1 LQGLVR
7 ASDNLANEFVV
18 RLFGVAQG
26 DGGAAWAAASERARA
41 LHFAKRG
48 GSSDSAADASD
59 PTAGAGAPGLTAS
72 APAGAFHLLGLVMAF
87 EEGGTLAEA
96 LQPPPSSLRAAW
108 PLAMADRLR
117 VARELVQ
124 GLSHLH
130 RVGIVHGDLKL
141 ENVLLSG
148 GAERHVRLA
157 DFGLSDLRSAADA
170 AVLSQS
176 RVSTAVQTDKKR
188 GTWPYMAPEMFAGP
202 AAHQKALAAS
212 RGTDVYALGTLLW
225 EVMTGQEPWASVRG
239 LADPVAARLA
249 EVRAG
254 KPLDLSRLP
263 ADAPL
268 AIARLIADCTLLDRF
283 KRPRMARVRTVLEQ
297 AHDEHLGGRFD
308 VVGSSTCALAR
319 ALKQALC
326 VQHSD
331 LAHALTAPECPLF
344 RSSSRTAGARRTRG
358 SR

>member
-1 LQGLVR
+1 MR

-41 LHFAKRG
+41 LHFARKS
-48 GSSDSAADASD
+48 GSSDSAADSD
-59 PTAGAGAPGLTAS
+59 PAS
-72 APAGAFHLLGLVMAF
+72 AAAAVAPAGSFQLLGLVMAF
-87 EEGGTLAEA
+87 EEGGTLAEL
-96 LQPPPSSLRAAW
+96 LQPPPQSMRLAW
-108 PLAMADRLR
+108 PLTTADKLR
-117 VARELVQ
+117 IARELTL
-124 GLSHLH
+124 GLWHLH
-130 RVGIVHGDLKL
+130 RLGIVHGDLKL

-157 DFGLSDLRSAADA
+157 DFGLSDLRDMANAAA
-170 AVLSQS
+170 NFAQS
-176 RVSTAVQTDKKR
+176 RVSTAIVADKKR

-331 LAHALTAPECPLF
+331 LAHALTAPERLLF
-344 RSSSRTAGARRTRG
+344 CSSSRTAGARRTRG